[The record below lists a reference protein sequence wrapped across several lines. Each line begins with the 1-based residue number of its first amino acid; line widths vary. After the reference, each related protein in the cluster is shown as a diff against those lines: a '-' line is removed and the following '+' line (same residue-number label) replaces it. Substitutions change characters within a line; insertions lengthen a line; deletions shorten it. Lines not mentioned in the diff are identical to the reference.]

1 MSFALG
7 NGESDPRVG
16 DYPVAILVA
25 VADNSVGHGQSL
37 GQIAGEMRL
46 EMFGASSRTR
56 TGCRVTFG
64 RFCWPCFPTRQ
75 FCRQSTTIQKIE
87 LNKNKKQKLVYLI
100 RTATALESSL
110 PVVYCSLN
118 RCVDLD
124 RPDSAN
130 RGRQNDERKEPD
142 RRRRPASCWVPPLN
156 GFRPSS
162 LHSSPARKCPD
173 GNAVKAS
180 YGKRCQ
186 NRWDRLARHTT
197 PVVS

>member
-1 MSFALG
+1 MQFQTWNSFLADCYLFFHVVFQGADTICKLTAPPSYQTWGTNSSRWEVSFALG

-75 FCRQSTTIQKIE
+75 FCRQSTTIQKSNWTKTKTKKTRLPDKDGDGPWE
-87 LNKNKKQKLVYLI
+87 L
-100 RTATALESSL
+100 S
-110 PVVYCSLN
+110 P
-118 RCVDLD
+118 
-124 RPDSAN
+124 
-130 RGRQNDERKEPD
+130 GR
-142 RRRRPASCWVPPLN
+142 VL
-156 GFRPSS
+156 
-162 LHSSPARKCPD
+162 
-173 GNAVKAS
+173 
-180 YGKRCQ
+180 
-186 NRWDRLARHTT
+186 
-197 PVVS
+197 

>member
-1 MSFALG
+1 MGKVWARSRAKCDWKCSERL
-7 NGESDPRVG
+7 VG
-16 DYPVAILVA
+16 RGLVVVSPSVDSAGPVFPQ
-25 VADNSVGHGQSL
+25 DNSVVSL
-37 GQIAGEMRL
+37 QLSKNRIE
-46 EMFGASSRTR
+46 
-56 TGCRVTFG
+56 
-64 RFCWPCFPTRQ
+64 
-75 FCRQSTTIQKIE
+75 QKQ
-87 LNKNKKQKLVYLI
+87 KKQKLVYLI